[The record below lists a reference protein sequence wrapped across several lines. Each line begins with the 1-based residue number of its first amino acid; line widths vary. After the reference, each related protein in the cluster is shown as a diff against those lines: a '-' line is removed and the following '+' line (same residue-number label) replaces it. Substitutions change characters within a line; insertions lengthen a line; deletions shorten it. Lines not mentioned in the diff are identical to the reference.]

1 MAENK
6 LNEMIGES
14 LEKVKELAG
23 TETVIGEPIYTQNG
37 TVIIPVSKVSMGFA
51 TGSFDYD
58 TTANENP
65 KKKTRF
71 GGGGGTGLS
80 VTPVGFLVCDKDGG
94 VEFINVSSKGKPDP
108 VDQIADLVGA
118 STDLYSTLSS
128 SVEVLTS
135 TWPRMRS
142 SIFTTSFSGILK
154 RTTHWSPRAMRS
166 STSSFESTNDVGS
179 FWRTS

>member
-71 GGGGGTGLS
+71 GGGGGTGIT
-80 VTPVGFLVCDKDGG
+80 VTPIAFLIVTAEGKIELVPITNAQNIDSIDKITALIERSPDILQRLKDVLFSKKKKAEAP
-94 VEFINVSSKGKPDP
+94 VE
-108 VDQIADLVGA
+108 
-118 STDLYSTLSS
+118 
-128 SVEVLTS
+128 E
-135 TWPRMRS
+135 
-142 SIFTTSFSGILK
+142 
-154 RTTHWSPRAMRS
+154 SPA
-166 STSSFESTNDVGS
+166 E
-179 FWRTS
+179 

>member
-71 GGGGGTGLS
+71 GGGGGTGIT
-80 VTPVGFLVCDKDGG
+80 VTPIAFLIVTAEGKIELVPITNAQNIDSIDKITALIERSPDILQRLKD
-94 VEFINVSSKGKPDP
+94 VLFSKKKKAEAP
-108 VDQIADLVGA
+108 IEA
-118 STDLYSTLSS
+118 SPA
-128 SVEVLTS
+128 E
-135 TWPRMRS
+135 
-142 SIFTTSFSGILK
+142 
-154 RTTHWSPRAMRS
+154 
-166 STSSFESTNDVGS
+166 
-179 FWRTS
+179 

>member
-71 GGGGGTGLS
+71 GGGGGTGIT
-80 VTPVGFLVCDKDGG
+80 VTPIAFLIVTAEGKIELVPITNAQNIDSIDKITALIERSPDILQRLKD
-94 VEFINVSSKGKPDP
+94 VLFSKKKKAEAP
-108 VDQIADLVGA
+108 I
-118 STDLYSTLSS
+118 
-128 SVEVLTS
+128 EE
-135 TWPRMRS
+135 
-142 SIFTTSFSGILK
+142 
-154 RTTHWSPRAMRS
+154 SPA
-166 STSSFESTNDVGS
+166 E
-179 FWRTS
+179 

>member
-71 GGGGGTGLS
+71 GGGGGTGIT
-80 VTPVGFLVCDKDGG
+80 VTPIAFLIVTAEGKIELVPITNAQNIDSIDKITALIERSPDILQRLKD
-94 VEFINVSSKGKPDP
+94 VLFSKKKKAEAP
-108 VDQIADLVGA
+108 I
-118 STDLYSTLSS
+118 
-128 SVEVLTS
+128 EE
-135 TWPRMRS
+135 
-142 SIFTTSFSGILK
+142 
-154 RTTHWSPRAMRS
+154 SPA
-166 STSSFESTNDVGS
+166 
-179 FWRTS
+179 